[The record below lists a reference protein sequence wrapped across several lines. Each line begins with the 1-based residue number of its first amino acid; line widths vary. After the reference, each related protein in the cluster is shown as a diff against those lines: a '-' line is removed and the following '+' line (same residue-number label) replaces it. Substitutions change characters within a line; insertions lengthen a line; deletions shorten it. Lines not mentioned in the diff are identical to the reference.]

1 LTQTA
6 ILGTLKLMKG
16 EKLILVIV
24 AIVTIALIGAL
35 VFIGAD
41 KNTSST
47 PNPENRIIDQE
58 ETSPQAVDELRPT
71 ETQEEVL
78 DNTNEAL
85 GEFDLVVSR
94 IEDSN
99 IVLAGGPKEILVP
112 IDEALVQ
119 VMMVAGG
126 KAESAEFADI
136 AKGMKAQLKLVDSE
150 HLILTLI
157 DSR

>member
-1 LTQTA
+1 
-6 ILGTLKLMKG
+6 MKG

-35 VFIGAD
+35 VFVGAE
-41 KNTSST
+41 KNTSPT
-47 PNPENRIIDQE
+47 PNPENRMIDQE
-58 ETSPQAVDELRPT
+58 EASPQAVDELKPT

-78 DNTNEAL
+78 DNTNEVL

-119 VMMVAGG
+119 VKMVAGG
-126 KAESAEFADI
+126 KVASAKFADI
-136 AKGMKAQLKLVDSE
+136 TVGMKAQLKLLDSDR
-150 HLILTLI
+150 LILTLI

>member
-1 LTQTA
+1 
-6 ILGTLKLMKG
+6 MKG
-16 EKLILVIV
+16 EKLILIIV
-24 AIVTIALIGAL
+24 AIITIALIGAL
-35 VFIGAD
+35 VFVGAD
-41 KNTSST
+41 KNTSPTLNTES
-47 PNPENRIIDQE
+47 RMIDQE
-58 ETSPQAVDELRPT
+58 EASPQAVDELKPT

-78 DNTNEAL
+78 DNTNEVL

-119 VMMVAGG
+119 VKMVAGG
-126 KAESAEFADI
+126 KVASAKFADI
-136 AKGMKAQLKLVDSE
+136 TVGMKAQLKLLDSDR
-150 HLILTLI
+150 LILTLI